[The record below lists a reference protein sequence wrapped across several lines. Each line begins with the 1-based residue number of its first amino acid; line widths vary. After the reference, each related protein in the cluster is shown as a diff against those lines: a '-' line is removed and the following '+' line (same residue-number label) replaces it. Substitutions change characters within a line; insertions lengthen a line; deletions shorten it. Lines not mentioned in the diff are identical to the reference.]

1 MLSGFTVLDLS
12 LQLPGPYAT
21 MLLRGLGA
29 RVIKIEPPG
38 GDPARSIDP
47 PMFQRVNA
55 GKELLVLD
63 LKQPAGREVLYGLAE
78 QSDIFVEGFRPGV
91 VKRLGADYPSL
102 AARAPR
108 LVYCSLSG
116 FGQQGPYAQVPAHDL
131 NYLGLAGG
139 LDAAERAAETGIG
152 TPTVDLAAGTTAAL
166 LMVAALHEAS
176 RTDRGRYLDVSL
188 FDAAVVWS
196 QVKPPPSD
204 GDGVGPEPTY
214 GAFQTADGET
224 VAVGILED
232 TFWPRLCAVLDWRDW
247 ANDAS
252 LAGYPARRRR
262 GGEIARRL
270 RATLLSRTATEWLD
284 LAGHHDLPI
293 TPIRRLEEV
302 PADPQVISRGLFEGG
317 ALQPPFPADARLTLH
332 GTVGEPGSDRD
343 QVLARF
349 GWLPHDIAA
358 AVAGRA
364 FGG

>member
-1 MLSGFTVLDLS
+1 MLSEFTVLDLS

-29 RVIKIEPPG
+29 RIIKIEPPA

-47 PMFQRVNA
+47 AMFQRINA

-63 LKQPAGREVLYGLAE
+63 LKQPAGQEVLYRLA
-78 QSDIFVEGFRPGV
+78 QRSDAFVEGFRPGV
-91 VKRLGADYPSL
+91 VKRLAVDYPSL
-102 AARAPR
+102 AAHAPR

-139 LDAAERAAETGIG
+139 LDAANRTAETGIG

-176 RTDRGRYLDVSL
+176 KTGRGRYLDVSL

-196 QVKPPPSD
+196 QVKRPAPGHD
-204 GDGVGPEPTY
+204 GIGPEPTY
-214 GAFQTADGET
+214 GVFQTAGGST

-232 TFWPRLCAVLDWRDW
+232 TFWPRLCAALDWRDW
-247 ANDAS
+247 EIDPS

-262 GGEIARRL
+262 GEEIAQRL
-270 RATLLSRTATEWLD
+270 GATLLSRTATEWLD
-284 LAGHHDLPI
+284 LARRHDLPV
-293 TPIRRLEEV
+293 TPVRRLDEV
-302 PADPQVISRGLFEGG
+302 PADPQVANRGLFEGG
-317 ALQPPFPADARLTLH
+317 ALQPPFPADTRTTLY
-332 GTVGEPGSDRD
+332 GTVREPGSDRD
-343 QVLARF
+343 KLLASF
-349 GWLPHDIAA
+349 GWSPDEIAA
-358 AVAGRA
+358 TTAAGA

>member
-1 MLSGFTVLDLS
+1 MLSEITVLDLS

-29 RVIKIEPPG
+29 RVIKIEPPA

-63 LKQPAGREVLYGLAE
+63 LKQPSGREVLYRLAE
-78 QSDIFVEGFRPGV
+78 QSDAFLEGFRPGV
-91 VKRLGADYPSL
+91 VKRLGVDHQSL

-139 LDAAERAAETGIG
+139 LDAAHRAADTGIG

-166 LMVAALHEAS
+166 LIVAALHEAS
-176 RTDRGRYLDVSL
+176 TTGRGRYLDVSL

-196 QVKPPPSD
+196 QVKPPPPDHD
-204 GDGVGPEPTY
+204 GTGPEPTY
-214 GAFQTADGET
+214 GVFQTAGGET

-232 TFWPRLCAVLDWRDW
+232 TFWSRLCAALGWRDW
-247 ANDAS
+247 ENEAA

-262 GGEIARRL
+262 GGEIAQRL

-284 LAGHHDLPI
+284 LARHHDLPI

-302 PADPQVISRGLFEGG
+302 PADAQVTSRGLFEGG
-317 ALQPPFPADARLTLH
+317 TLQPPFPVDARLTLQ
-332 GTVGEPGSDRD
+332 GAVGDPGSDRD
-343 QVLARF
+343 KLLASF
-349 GWLPHDIAA
+349 GWSPDEIAA
-358 AVAGRA
+358 AMVGGA